1 MCLFTRSVAS
11 APARW
16 FSEIP
21 NMIRDP
27 KSFQTLLADVRRF
40 TRERCMPLEE
50 QIDASDEMPP
60 VLVTEMQQLGLFGHS
75 IPAQYGGAGLT
86 TEELALVNIEVSQC
100 SPTFR
105 ARFGGNTGIAAESLI
120 ADRTEAQKQHYLPQ
134 LCSLTT
140 QSSPS
145 RHAVDW
151 REIASEPASARSVRN
166 NRSPHRWPN
175 ASSPM
180 RRSPTC
186 SPCLPAPT

>member
-1 MCLFTRSVAS
+1 
-11 APARW
+11 
-16 FSEIP
+16 
-21 NMIRDP
+21 MIRNP
-27 KSFQTLLADVRRF
+27 EKFKQLLAEVRHVVRTEF
-40 TRERCMPLEE
+40 MPLEAAIDQDD
-50 QIDASDEMPP
+50 QIPEP
-60 VLVTEMQQLGLFGHS
+60 VVQRMRELGLFGHS
-75 IPAQYGGAGLT
+75 IPEAYGGAGLT
-86 TEELALVNIEVSQC
+86 SEELSLVNIEVSQAAT
-100 SPTFR
+100 TFR

-120 ADRTEAQKQHYLPQ
+120 ADGTEAQKQHYLPQ